1 MMDDMA
7 ARKDRYF
14 ILFIFLAAFLVRMIY
29 IVQVLQFPLTEYLA
43 RSGTFDQY
51 GFDKAAS
58 FIASGNWLGGEGVF
72 GKEPL
77 YSYFLASIYKIFG
90 YSHFAV
96 YIVQSLLTSFGVV
109 LLYKITSQVF
119 NRASGYIASF
129 IMAFYSISIFYDALL
144 LRASLITFLTIL
156 TLYLLL
162 EARRKKGYLMWLFS
176 GIALGLSVLTRH
188 NILLPFIVFFILVTI
203 RPFKRAI
210 KYAAVFIAGMF
221 IVLLPVL
228 ARNYVVSGTGKIGIS
243 SEINAFWV
251 GNTYNS
257 SGVDFEPSDPE
268 YRDLEFGSRGSVG
281 KTARLFFMEIN
292 KRPARYLRLYARK
305 AWMFFNGYEAPS
317 NTNYYLYRE
326 EFPTVLRWPL
336 FSFRLVCS
344 LAILGILLSVLRQK
358 RPYLVL
364 IFLGVLSGSVMVFH
378 IQSRFRLPAAPLF
391 IIFCSYAAYFIFDRI
406 KEGRLIRSLVIV
418 ALAIFFYA
426 LLRPDLTYAG
436 FRDKDDIIRHIDR
449 TNLALAY
456 IDGYKIYGDNEA
468 LKLALRQCDLAIE
481 KGMFDYIPY
490 AVKAHIYFLKDRYN
504 DSIDEYKKALV
515 YESRNPFLYNEIAGV
530 YYNQGAYEKA
540 LLYEK
545 RALYLFPENKVFEKN
560 LDMIPVS
567 KR

>member
-1 MMDDMA
+1 MIMDDMA

-43 RSGTFDQY
+43 GSSTFDQY

-58 FIASGNWLGGEGVF
+58 FIVSGNWLGGEGVF

-77 YSYFLASIYKIFG
+77 YAYFLALIYKVFG
-90 YSHFAV
+90 YSPFAV
-96 YIVQSLLTSFGVV
+96 YIAQSFLTSLGVV
-109 LLYKITSQVF
+109 LLYKITAQIF
-119 NRASGYIASF
+119 NRVTGYIASF
-129 IMAFYSISIFYDALL
+129 VLAFYSMSIFYDAVL

-156 TLYLLL
+156 ALYLLL
-162 EARRKKGYLMWLFS
+162 EARSKKGYLMWLFS

-188 NILLPFIVFFILVTI
+188 NILLPFIVFFILVTV
-203 RPFKRAI
+203 RPFKSAT
-210 KYAAVFIAGMF
+210 KYVSVFIAGMF

-228 ARNYVVSGTGKIGIS
+228 ARNYILSGMGKIGIS

-268 YRDLEFGSRGSVG
+268 YRDLEFRSRGSAG
-281 KTARLFFMEIN
+281 KTASLFFSEIN
-292 KRPARYLRLYARK
+292 KRPAWYLRLYARK

-358 RPYLVL
+358 RPYLAL
-364 IFLGVLSGSVMVFH
+364 IFLGVLSGSVILFH
-378 IQSRFRLPAAPLF
+378 VQSRFRLPAAPLF
-391 IIFCSYAAYFIFDRI
+391 IIFCSYAVYFIFDKM
-406 KEGRLIRSLVIV
+406 KEGRLIRSLAII

-426 LLRPDLTYAG
+426 LLRSDLTYAG
-436 FRDKDDIIRHIDR
+436 FRHGGDRIRPLDR

-456 IDGYKIYGDNEA
+456 IENKD
-468 LKLALRQCDLAIE
+468 LKPALRQCNLAIE
-481 KGMFDYIPY
+481 RERHSYIPY
-490 AVKAHIYFLKDRYN
+490 AIKAHIYFLEYRY
-504 DSIDEYKKALV
+504 DDAIGGYKKALV

-530 YYNQGAYEKA
+530 YYSQKVYDKA
-540 LLYEK
+540 WLYAK
-545 RALYLFPENKVFEKN
+545 RALRLFPENKVFEKN
-560 LDMIPVS
+560 LSMIS
-567 KR
+567 LSQR